1 MAATVLRV
9 KRKRVADPAEA
20 LLLACKRSR
29 AEPGGAAEGS
39 GSPRGELDNSVFKLA
54 ATVSSQ
60 NDPVQK
66 HVREAISREKAARL
80 RRPSSASAQRI
91 QTMLWQ
97 AQQAS
102 RQENRYRVVASHRAN
117 SLLEEENFIHLG
129 DAATG
134 KQAEIEAVGTE
145 GKSIIVAKDNGA
157 VGDVVGQEFQV
168 FDIIQEGE
176 TKLSSETSL
185 EDPDAILCNSV
196 AMIREKLSV
205 SDSGRGAAHR
215 EKEDDYVYDIYYMET
230 GMSGWIQDILSVVP
244 YREETELVDED
255 PNPAEVYDDEDD
267 ENEEN
272 NWRNEYPEEEDSE
285 EEEEENGRRKHNYFE
300 EEAGGDYSDEDGHT
314 YSSGRTWEK
323 YHHDVLR
330 EFEYNDGIGDL
341 DSD

>member
-1 MAATVLRV
+1 TPMAATVLRV

-117 SLLEEENFIHLG
+117 SLLEELG

-145 GKSIIVAKDNGA
+145 AKDNGA

-285 EEEEENGRRKHNYFE
+285 EEEEE
-300 EEAGGDYSDEDGHT
+300 AGGDYSDEDGHT